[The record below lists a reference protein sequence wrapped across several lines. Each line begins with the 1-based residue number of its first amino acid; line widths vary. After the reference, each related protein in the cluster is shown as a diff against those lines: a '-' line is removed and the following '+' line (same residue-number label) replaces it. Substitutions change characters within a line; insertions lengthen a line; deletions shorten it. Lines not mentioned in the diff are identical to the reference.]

1 MEKYLYFRTQA
12 TIGDDDDIAQSVM
25 HPASSFV
32 GGYPTSDTALTLTFR
47 SMNNI
52 ATAGDNEVV
61 VADTVILT
69 TNTNKAKEALQ
80 INNQKK
86 LTARDFK
93 LYLVLKFNLNTCLLS
108 RYGIQ
113 KVIFSTVYSKC
124 FLRLS
129 PNYSN

>member
-32 GGYPTSDTALTLTFR
+32 GGYPTSDTALTLAFR

-61 VADTVILT
+61 VADTVVIT
-69 TNTNKAKEALQ
+69 TATNKAKEALQ
-80 INNQKK
+80 DIVAAINAHPNGDPFIVIGDDSNSVYASANISAVASITV
-86 LTARDFK
+86 TAAA
-93 LYLVLKFNLNTCLLS
+93 
-108 RYGIQ
+108 
-113 KVIFSTVYSKC
+113 
-124 FLRLS
+124 
-129 PNYSN
+129 

>member
-32 GGYPTSDTALTLTFR
+32 GGYPTSDTALTLAFR

-61 VADTVILT
+61 VADTVVIT
-69 TNTNKAKEALQ
+69 TATNKAKEALQ
-80 INNQKK
+80 DIVAAINAHPNGDPFIVVADD
-86 LTARDFK
+86 LSTGTSYVGSNITACGAITTAAA
-93 LYLVLKFNLNTCLLS
+93 NS
-108 RYGIQ
+108 
-113 KVIFSTVYSKC
+113 
-124 FLRLS
+124 
-129 PNYSN
+129 

>member
-32 GGYPTSDTALTLTFR
+32 GGYPTSDTALTLAFR

-61 VADTVILT
+61 VADTVVIT
-69 TNTNKAKEALQ
+69 TATNKAKEALQ
-80 INNQKK
+80 DIVAAINAHPNGDPFIVVADD
-86 LTARDFK
+86 LSTGTSYVGNGNITACGAITTAAA
-93 LYLVLKFNLNTCLLS
+93 NS
-108 RYGIQ
+108 
-113 KVIFSTVYSKC
+113 
-124 FLRLS
+124 
-129 PNYSN
+129 